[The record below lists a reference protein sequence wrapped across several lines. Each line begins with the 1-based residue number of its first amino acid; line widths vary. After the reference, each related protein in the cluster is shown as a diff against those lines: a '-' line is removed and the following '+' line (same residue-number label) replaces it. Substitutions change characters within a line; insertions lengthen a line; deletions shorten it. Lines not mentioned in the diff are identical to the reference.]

1 MGVCFSSSDAD
12 ERPVST
18 QRRRLTLSQSDAVV
32 HQDTND
38 HRGLVRQVTRRNL
51 IDLFPA
57 SSRRF
62 SLIGKPADTNQKG
75 FDNKRIEALGGI
87 TNVDYRVGYACKKGL
102 KPESPNQ
109 DDFFVIGI
117 DELGMFGVFDGHGPF
132 GHDVSSFCHDALPGL
147 LIKDEEFYTDP
158 AAAFARAFRDTHL
171 LCEQASAKGK
181 FDCSLSGTTATVVMT
196 RDETV
201 YCAWVGD
208 SRAVI
213 ATTNADGEVV
223 AEDLSRDH
231 KPERDDEKTRIRSRG
246 GQLSVAKGAA
256 DASPRVRGDPKVR
269 KLEGDIPYRV
279 FLKGKLY
286 PGLAM
291 SRSLGDSIGVSAGVT
306 YEPEI
311 KIRKIDLARDRFVVL
326 CSDGVWEFISSQG
339 AVDILNRYSVG
350 EVQKAAEALAQEAWK
365 RWIQEEG
372 NVVDDITVI
381 VAWLGEE
388 SRDRRGKGGSRESLW
403 WASSVSRP
411 LVSTES
417 HLRWPSE

>member
-1 MGVCFSSSDAD
+1 MGVCFSSSGAD
-12 ERPVST
+12 DRPVST

-32 HQDTND
+32 HQDVNE

-87 TNVDYRVGYACKKGL
+87 TNIDNRVGYACKKGL

-117 DELGMFGVFDGHGPF
+117 DELGMLGVFDGHGPF

-147 LIKDEEFYTDP
+147 LIEDEEFYTDP
-158 AAAFARAFRDTHL
+158 AAAFTRAFRDTHL

-196 RDETV
+196 RDATI

-231 KPERDDEKTRIRSRG
+231 KPEREEEKTRIRARG
-246 GQLSVAKGAA
+246 GQ
-256 DASPRVRGDPKVR
+256 VR

-311 KIRKIDLARDRFVVL
+311 KIRKIDRARDRFVVL
-326 CSDGVWEFISSQG
+326 CSDGVWEFISSQA

-350 EVQKAAEALAQEAWK
+350 EVQRAAEALAQEAWK

-388 SRDRRGKGGSRESLW
+388 SKERRGKEGFERFLSQMAIRV
-403 WASSVSRP
+403 AVK
-411 LVSTES
+411 
-417 HLRWPSE
+417 